1 MSTSKLRIG
10 ITMRILQAEGYDEPR
25 DALASVWASFLNTAL
40 SEAIWMPLP
49 NIGRDSI
56 KGYCE
61 QWGINR
67 LILSGGEDFGVS
79 PMRDETEH
87 QLLVWAAEHNIP
99 VLGVCRGMQMMA
111 AHKGISLKLVD
122 GHVRQRH
129 ALQGSLTHEVNSF
142 HRYSLAECPQDFVV
156 TAYAEDGEIEAIKHT
171 TLQWEGWMWHPER
184 EVPFNTID
192 IDCLKALF
200 K

>member
-1 MSTSKLRIG
+1 MLISKLRIG
-10 ITMRILQAEGYDEPR
+10 VTMRTLQAEGYDEPR
-25 DALASVWASFLNTAL
+25 DALASVWASFLITAFP
-40 SEAIWMPLP
+40 EAMWMPLP
-49 NIGRDSI
+49 NIGRGSI
-56 KGYCE
+56 KAYCE

-87 QLLVWAAEHNIP
+87 QLLMWAAEHKIP

-111 AHKGISLKLVD
+111 AYKGIGLKLVD
-122 GHVRQRH
+122 GHVRKRH
-129 ALQGSLTHEVNSF
+129 TLQGSLTHEVNSY

-156 TAYAEDGEIEAIKHT
+156 TAQAEDGEIEAIKHS
-171 TLQWEGWMWHPER
+171 TLEWEGWMWHPER
-184 EVPFNTID
+184 ERPFNLID
-192 IDCLKALF
+192 IDRLKALF